1 MADSAPAPQDAAS
14 AAVPTILD
22 EQPGH
27 KVFAGNLAY
36 TTTDEG
42 LKTFFGPVADDVL
55 SVQVIF
61 RGARP
66 AGYGFVAFKSAEAAQ
81 KAVDLLN
88 KEELDGRTLIV
99 EIAKPAAEKEK
110 KEKRPSKKR
119 AKKVKGEADASPTV
133 NGANGDAAETKE
145 SGETP
150 ASTEG
155 KSKKKKRTV
164 RKPKKAKAA
173 AKEGDAIATSDDN
186 AVIAPP
192 SEPKPKKVKTP
203 RPPKPVRPIGEAP
216 DGEPSKTMLF
226 VANLGFSVD
235 DAALSELFT
244 SAGINVVSARVVRR
258 RWGQPRRS
266 KGYGFVDVG
275 SEDEQ
280 KKALELLQGKDVGG
294 REIAVKIAVNSQ
306 EKEAREVEASQAP
319 VHDTPSLVAAAA

>member
-1 MADSAPAPQDAAS
+1 MYAHLARFCPLTY
-14 AAVPTILD
+14 VPS
-22 EQPGH
+22 
-27 KVFAGNLAY
+27 
-36 TTTDEG
+36 
-42 LKTFFGPVADDVL
+42 L

-164 RKPKKAKAA
+164 VSTLSP
-173 AKEGDAIATSDDN
+173 EIATGEDLLSL
-186 AVIAPP
+186 PY
-192 SEPKPKKVKTP
+192 
-203 RPPKPVRPIGEAP
+203 PVSTLLAQ
-216 DGEPSKTMLF
+216 
-226 VANLGFSVD
+226 A
-235 DAALSELFT
+235 
-244 SAGINVVSARVVRR
+244 
-258 RWGQPRRS
+258 Q
-266 KGYGFVDVG
+266 KGKG
-275 SEDEQ
+275 SC
-280 KKALELLQGKDVGG
+280 QGG
-294 REIAVKIAVNSQ
+294 
-306 EKEAREVEASQAP
+306 
-319 VHDTPSLVAAAA
+319 